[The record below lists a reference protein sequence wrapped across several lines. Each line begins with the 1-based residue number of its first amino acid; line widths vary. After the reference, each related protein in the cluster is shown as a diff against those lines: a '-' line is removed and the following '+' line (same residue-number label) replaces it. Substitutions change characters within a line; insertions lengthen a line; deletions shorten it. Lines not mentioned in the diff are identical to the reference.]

1 MKPRGFSLVELLIVV
16 ALIGIVAAIAVPALM
31 LSRISANEAATIVD
45 VREVMAAQA
54 AYAIVNQRY
63 YDSNLSCLNGPAGC
77 IPNYPPEGATFLDSS
92 LGALLP
98 GSGYARSFHAGPAGA
113 FPTASASPTSTT
125 AFVYLATPLTVGVTG
140 VRGFAG
146 DASGRL
152 CWTPDGSVVPESSPG
167 QLDPTCPIL
176 D

>member
-16 ALIGIVAAIAVPALM
+16 AVIGILAAIAVPALM
-31 LSRISANEAATIVD
+31 RSRVSANEAATIVD
-45 VREVMAAQA
+45 VREVMSAQA
-54 AYAIVNQRY
+54 AYAIANQRY
-63 YDSNLSCLNGPAGC
+63 YDSTLWCLNAPVAC
-77 IPNYPPEGATFLDSS
+77 IPNYPVDGATFLDSS

-98 GSGYARSFHAGPAGA
+98 GSGYVRSLQAGPAGA
-113 FPTASASPTSTT
+113 FPTASASTTSTT
-125 AFVYLATPLTVGVTG
+125 AFAYLATPLTVGVTG

-167 QLDPTCPIL
+167 RLDPTCQIL